1 MPVEHP
7 CASVHVSSPCT
18 AFVSSDAALDIHY
31 VDAQGSL
38 NLPRGDERVRF
49 SVENERLIQDIG
61 IAAKLIEP
69 SFVFHHEDR
78 RRSGPEIVWRERAAN
93 DWRHTQELEGAGSD
107 EASRQC
113 LAAVGT
119 AVPLSR
125 T

>member
-61 IAAKLIEP
+61 VAAKSIDP
-69 SFVFHHEDR
+69 SPVSQHKDQRH
-78 RRSGPEIVWRERAAN
+78 SGPEIVCRERAQQLACQG
-93 DWRHTQELEGAGSD
+93 TGVCQE
-107 EASRQC
+107 
-113 LAAVGT
+113 
-119 AVPLSR
+119 
-125 T
+125 